1 VPLINYGPTPTPKSR
16 KSLKFIL
23 GVCATIIAVIL
34 GTTFAANINLNT
46 GHPVEFGQGIA
57 QTTACTGNDY
67 LTVTANAGYVNGVG
81 SKDFKLTSL
90 SLTHIPNSCWEKSF
104 LFQVYGTSGP
114 VIVINSSD
122 TSVSATYEGT
132 NSYSSSGTISNATG
146 ENTPGSYGTLTL
158 AIADPV
164 ALTTD
169 ISKLVVQS
177 SNNGSNLI
185 LGNLDFWVDASNPAS
200 FTNSAPNTW
209 VDLVHGHNF
218 VLQNTSYS
226 SAGGG
231 SIQFDGTG
239 TSWAWTPD
247 SFTPAWPTRTLSF
260 WVNFTDTSICGYLDS
275 SAGGF
280 GVTEDVNSYSD
291 NFETID
297 WNESCQGWEF
307 GSSYYRK
314 TLNSGNSYFYS
325 PGQAP
330 TLLDNIEVGST
341 YFPQPNTWEMIT
353 AVYAPEGYKM
363 YRNGFLFYDQPNN
376 YLQNFN
382 FPTHVIIGPR
392 AYVTGYPEDPPAY
405 GYGGIN
411 AKVGAAYI
419 WNKNLSDGEV
429 VKVFNA
435 TKSRYGL

>member
-1 VPLINYGPTPTPKSR
+1 VPLLNYGPTPTSKSR

-23 GVCATIIAVIL
+23 GVCATITTVIL

-46 GHPVEFGQGIA
+46 GHPIEFGQGIA

-67 LTVTANAGYVNGVG
+67 LMVTANAGYVNGVG
-81 SKDFKLTSL
+81 SKDFKLTSF
-90 SLTHIPNSCWEKSF
+90 SLTHIPNSCWEKSL
-104 LFQVYGTSGP
+104 LFQVYGTFGS
-114 VIVINSSD
+114 VSTINSSD

-132 NSYSSSGTISNATG
+132 NSYSGSGTISNATG
-146 ENTPGSYGTLTL
+146 ENIPGSYGTLTL

-169 ISKLVVQS
+169 ISRLVVQS

-260 WVNFTDTSICGYLDS
+260 WVDFTDTSVCGYVDS

-280 GVTEDVNSYSD
+280 GITEDFSGD

-307 GSSYYRK
+307 GSSSYQK
-314 TLNSGNSYFYS
+314 TQNYPNSYFYS
-325 PGQAP
+325 PGHAP
-330 TLLDNIEVGST
+330 ALLDNVGVGST

-353 AVYAPEGYKM
+353 AVYAPDSYKM
-363 YRNGFLFYDQPNN
+363 YRNGFLFYYLPNN
-376 YLQNFN
+376 YLQNFD
-382 FPTHVIIGPR
+382 FPTQVIIGPR
-392 AYVTGYPEDPPAY
+392 DRVNGYPSENAN
-405 GYGGIN
+405 GSGGIN

-419 WNKNLSDGEV
+419 WNKNLSDSEV